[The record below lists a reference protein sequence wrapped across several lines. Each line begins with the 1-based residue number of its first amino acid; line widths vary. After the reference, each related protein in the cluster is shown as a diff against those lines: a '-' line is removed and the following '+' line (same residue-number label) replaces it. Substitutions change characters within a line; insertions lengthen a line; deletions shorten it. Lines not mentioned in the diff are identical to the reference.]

1 MGKNLRDLLLSFKNG
16 EIDLDEIEKQI
27 KLNYFEEI
35 EDKLKLDINRQFR
48 TGVPEVVYGRGKDV
62 DEIIKATLK
71 LAEKNGIALATKI
84 DNIEKLANK
93 INNYNLKDYDI
104 KINKK
109 AKTLIIKNRKANQFN
124 GILGFG
130 PAGTNNKKII
140 FNKYLINIFNLVFKL
155 LL

>member
-1 MGKNLRDLLLSFKNG
+1 MGKNIRDLLLAFKNG
-16 EIDLDEIEKQI
+16 DISIEEIEKQL
-27 KLNYFEEI
+27 KLTYFEEI
-35 EDKLKLDINRQFR
+35 GDGIKLDVNRQFR

-84 DNIEKLANK
+84 NNIEKLANK

-109 AKTLIIKNRKANQFN
+109 AKTLIIKNRK
-124 GILGFG
+124 
-130 PAGTNNKKII
+130 T
-140 FNKYLINIFNLVFKL
+140 FKRI
-155 LL
+155 